1 MTDNI
6 SDRIYPLLKKRFNDL
21 IDLYVKESGSFS
33 VMAIADERNDAD
45 FIRIPSIDQLWWN
58 YLDEIGCSRHHS
70 SYILDILDHLIPG
83 IEDHVICVNPMSNF
97 MGYIAV
103 PKEIALK
110 AIVVGEFPEISFEV
124 RK

>member
-33 VMAIADERNDAD
+33 IVKESGSFSICT
-45 FIRIPSIDQLWWN
+45 PSIDQLWWG

-70 SYILDILDHLIPG
+70 SDILDVLDHLIPG
-83 IEDHVICVNPMSNF
+83 IKDHVICVNPMSNF

-103 PKEIALK
+103 PRETALK
-110 AIVVGEFPEISFEV
+110 AIVLGGFPEFSFEV
-124 RK
+124 TK

>member
-1 MTDNI
+1 MTENI
-6 SDRIYPLLKKRFNDL
+6 SDRIYPLLKKRFNNL
-21 IDLYVKESGSFS
+21 IELYVKESGSFS
-33 VMAIADERNDAD
+33 
-45 FIRIPSIDQLWWN
+45 IRTPSIDQLWWD

-70 SYILDILDHLIPG
+70 SDILDILDHLIPG

-110 AIVVGEFPEISFEV
+110 AIVVGEFPDISFEV
-124 RK
+124 TK